1 MNLTSD
7 QIQNLINAKDKNILN
22 FSLEN
27 KIFYGKIVDVY
38 DADTCKAIFYL
49 NDQIVKF
56 TIRLKGVDSPEIKPP
71 IKDPHRNY
79 QIMAAKQSRNRL
91 IQLSTDCNIQ
101 IEDESK
107 KTIIQKIIDN
117 NKKIIKIKCF
127 EFDKYGRLLA
137 ELYDCENNNFG
148 ANNNNNSKSFND
160 ILIDENYAYRYD
172 GGTKQKF
179 NYDKY
184 LKNEE

>member
-1 MNLTSD
+1 MNLTSE
-7 QIQNLINAKDKNILN
+7 QIDNLINQKDKNISN

-38 DADTCKAIFYL
+38 DADTCKVIFYL
-49 NDQIVKF
+49 NNDIVKF

-71 IKDPHRNY
+71 IKDIHRNY
-79 QIMAAKQSRNRL
+79 QIIAAKQSRNRL
-91 IQLSTDCNIQ
+91 IQLSTDCNIE

-107 KTIIQKIIDN
+107 KSIIQKIIDN

-137 ELYDCENNNFG
+137 DLYDSENNNFD
-148 ANNNNNSKSFND
+148 ANNSKSFND

-179 NYDKY
+179 DYDKY
-184 LKNEE
+184 LKNQE